1 MDRKRFEFLV
11 AKAAEALPDRFLA
24 RLQNIDVVV
33 EDHPTYGQ
41 ADRLELRHGQTMY

>member
-11 AKAAEALPDRFLA
+11 AKTAEALPDRFLA

-41 ADRLELRHGQTMY
+41 TDRLGLRHGQTMY